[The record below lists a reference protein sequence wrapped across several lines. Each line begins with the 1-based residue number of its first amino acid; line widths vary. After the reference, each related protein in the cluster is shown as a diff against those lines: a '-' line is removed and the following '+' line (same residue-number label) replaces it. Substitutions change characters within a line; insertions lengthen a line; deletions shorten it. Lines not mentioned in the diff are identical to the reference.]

1 MPWPEKCAM
10 LDCVN
15 DESYSPTVQFH
26 SLYEGGGCC
35 DYNGYLMNDGE
46 YTYSEQGYEIQCC
59 KGRHCL
65 KILKLSNTF
74 QEILT
79 MSFLISMAVSQH
91 SLAIQELVLDGEVG
105 PPDQDGE
112 VGVQALV
119 GEVSPQAQELEVD
132 QTIQEAVFCL
142 EQEV

>member
-1 MPWPEKCAM
+1 M
-10 LDCVN
+10 
-15 DESYSPTVQFH
+15 
-26 SLYEGGGCC
+26 
-35 DYNGYLMNDGE
+35 
-46 YTYSEQGYEIQCC
+46 
-59 KGRHCL
+59 
-65 KILKLSNTF
+65 ILKLSNTF
-74 QEILT
+74 QETLT